1 MTMRRLIFGLLC
13 LLSLA
18 ACHRPDRTEQLLG
31 ARQAAAEQ
39 QMNELTECIVRHT
52 GIDSVQQIASRTD
65 GVYFFFFHNDRLV
78 YWSDNRLNIDGVR
91 LPADTD
97 WETVCF
103 RNASGMA
110 KQRHIGTL
118 NIVAAVPTEWM
129 PVDVQSFADSYS
141 YRPIQENEAKER
153 SFWRRAFVRTR
164 IFYLITILLLMAG
177 LIILIV
183 NLIRA
188 RRFHNLSLPY
198 KITSLLWGVLLMGF
212 VYIFAMSVF
221 YLDRHYTRRQ
231 QQTLLQKTQYIRYAL
246 QQSDYQDLDSDS
258 TQVTILQE
266 ELQRLAQIYHTDI
279 HVYNQAGFLLASST
293 PQLFE
298 QGLLTPYI
306 ATEVRLASSRKNDP
320 AEDQVRTE
328 TINHKPYLTAYT
340 PFMNR
345 NGQTGGMIEVPA
357 FLSKDRMAQERDKYI
372 LRLMPAYL
380 IAMLLSLLL
389 SFYCARLLTK
399 PLMRLKRSMQQY
411 RLGETPPLIEYAYR
425 DEIGMLVQQYNAL
438 LQQVSEASTRIAQA
452 EKESAW
458 RTMAR
463 QVAHEINNTLTPMKL
478 TLQQLQRTKNT
489 ERFDA
494 YFEKSTTI
502 LIEQIDNLSHIAT
515 AFSTIAK
522 MPVVQQETVDIARK
536 IGNVIT
542 LHEHNEQHIPI
553 RYIGPNEG
561 IYARTDNEQIMQ
573 VLTNIIRNA
582 LQALENRPDGDIIV
596 RLTEQDD
603 QVQVAISDNGEG
615 IAPEVRDKIFTPNF
629 TTKAYGT
636 GMGLVIAKHIVQS
649 SGGTI
654 SFQSSSSGTTF
665 LLTLPKAVPEG

>member
-1 MTMRRLIFGLLC
+1 MRRLTLALLC
-13 LLSLA
+13 LLCLA
-18 ACHRPDRTEQLLG
+18 ACHRPNRTEQLLG
-31 ARQAAAEQ
+31 SRQAAAEQ
-39 QMNELTECIVRHT
+39 QMNELAECIVRHT
-52 GIDSVQQIASRTD
+52 DIDSVQLVASRTD
-65 GVYFFFFHNDRLV
+65 GVYFFFFHNNRLI
-78 YWSDNRLNIDGVR
+78 YWSDNSLNIDGVR
-91 LPADTD
+91 LPAGTD
-97 WETVCF
+97 WQSVSF
-103 RNASGMA
+103 RNATGVV
-110 KQRHIGTL
+110 KQRNIGAL
-118 NIVAAVPTEWM
+118 NMVAAIPIAWT
-129 PVDVQSFADSYS
+129 PVDSQSFADSYS
-141 YRPIQENEAKER
+141 YRPIQEDEARER
-153 SFWRRAFVRTR
+153 NFWRRAYLRTR
-164 IFYLITILLLMAG
+164 IFYLITILLLLAG
-177 LIILIV
+177 LIVLIV
-183 NLIRA
+183 NLVRA

-198 KITSLLWGVLLMGF
+198 KITTLLWGVLLLGF
-212 VYIFAMSVF
+212 IYIFAMSVL

-231 QQTLLQKTQYIRYAL
+231 QQILQQKTQYIRYAL

-258 TQVTILQE
+258 SQVAILQE
-266 ELQRLAQIYHTDI
+266 ELQRLAQIYRTDI
-279 HVYNQAGFLLASST
+279 HIYDATGFLLASST

-306 ATEVRLASSRKNDP
+306 ATDIRLTGSRTHEP

-328 TINHKPYLTAYT
+328 LINDKPYLTAYT

-411 RLGETPPLIEYAYR
+411 RLGETPPLIEYAYK
-425 DEIGMLVQQYNAL
+425 DEIGLLVQQYNAL
-438 LQQVSEASTRIAQA
+438 LQQVSEASARIAQA

-494 YFEKSTTI
+494 YFEKSTAI

-522 MPVVQQETVDIARK
+522 MPVVKSETVDIAQK
-536 IGNVIT
+536 LTNVIA

-553 RYIGPNEG
+553 RYIGPNNG
-561 IYARTDNEQIMQ
+561 IYARTDNEQILQ
-573 VLTNIIRNA
+573 VFTNIIRNA

-596 RLTEQDD
+596 RLNETDEH
-603 QVQVAISDNGEG
+603 VQVAISDNGEG

-629 TTKAYGT
+629 TTKTYGT

-654 SFQSSSSGTTF
+654 SFQTSGSGTTF
-665 LLTLPKAVPEG
+665 LLTLPKAQQEG